1 MITKL
6 FTPMK
11 VGNCTIP
18 NRLVVPAMVT
28 NYCDEDGFLTD
39 RYMAY
44 IEEKAKGGWGM
55 IITEDYSVTP
65 HGKGYQYIPGFY
77 KDEHVALNKELT
89 RRVHEHG
96 SKIFCQMYHPGRQ
109 SSHAVNGNVQ
119 PLAPSGTKDP
129 ICMDLAREMTVEE
142 IHTLV
147 EDFGQA
153 ARRCKESGFDGI
165 ELHCAHGYLLAEF
178 LSSYVNKRVDQYGGC
193 FDNRVRIVD
202 EIIAAMRKEV
212 GDFPIQ
218 VRISA
223 NEYVQGGRTEAETY
237 QLARHL
243 EEVGF
248 DAIHVSNGVYAAAPI
263 DQIIAPMFTKHALNM
278 EAAANVKKVVKI
290 PVILANRI
298 NEPGMADIL
307 LEMDKCDFVG
317 MARGSLADPYLPVKA
332 KEGKFDQINY
342 CIGCLQG
349 CEGPL
354 LTGGCV
360 TCLVNPRVGR
370 EYETDLT
377 KTTQPKKVMVI
388 GGGPAGL
395 VAARTAAIK
404 GHDVSLYEAS
414 SHLGGQFRS
423 AAYPIGKGELSTTT
437 SSYRANLEAL
447 NVPVHLNSE
456 VSEEMIQEIKPDA
469 IILATGAK
477 PMVPPIKGI
486 DGKNVFT
493 AEDMLLGKYDISNG
507 PIVVCGGGE
516 VGGETAHYLA
526 EKNHDVT
533 LLEMQPD
540 ILNDM
545 MIMTKVCLLEMI
557 QKAGIK
563 VKTQFKVKEITETA
577 VIGEDASGNSVSIP
591 AVQVISAFGYKSY
604 NPLEEI
610 AKKYTDETG
619 VEVKVV
625 TAASGKYEQTLKSE
639 ITKSDAP
646 TLFQINGPIGYQSWK
661 DYCADLT
668 DTELN
673 KHLLNQDLAI
683 KGDDDKVY
691 GIPYVEEG
699 YGIIYNQSIMDKYFA
714 LDGAKVKSMDEI
726 NSFAKLKEVAEDM
739 QSKKDELGIKGVFAS
754 TSLTPGEDWRWQTH
768 LANLPIYYE
777 YKDNNV
783 KDEDKI
789 SFKYSDNYKNIF
801 DLYINYRIK

>member
-577 VIGEDASGNSVSIP
+577 VIGEDASGNTVSIP
-591 AVQVISAFGYKSY
+591 AVQVISAFGYKS
-604 NPLEEI
+604 
-610 AKKYTDETG
+610 
-619 VEVKVV
+619 
-625 TAASGKYEQTLKSE
+625 
-639 ITKSDAP
+639 
-646 TLFQINGPIGYQSWK
+646 
-661 DYCADLT
+661 
-668 DTELN
+668 
-673 KHLLNQDLAI
+673 
-683 KGDDDKVY
+683 
-691 GIPYVEEG
+691 
-699 YGIIYNQSIMDKYFA
+699 
-714 LDGAKVKSMDEI
+714 
-726 NSFAKLKEVAEDM
+726 
-739 QSKKDELGIKGVFAS
+739 
-754 TSLTPGEDWRWQTH
+754 
-768 LANLPIYYE
+768 
-777 YKDNNV
+777 
-783 KDEDKI
+783 
-789 SFKYSDNYKNIF
+789 
-801 DLYINYRIK
+801 

>member
-237 QLARHL
+237 QLAKHL

-248 DAIHVSNGVYAAAPI
+248 DAIHISNGVYAAAPI

-423 AAYPIGKGELSTTT
+423 AAYPIGK
-437 SSYRANLEAL
+437 R
-447 NVPVHLNSE
+447 
-456 VSEEMIQEIKPDA
+456 
-469 IILATGAK
+469 
-477 PMVPPIKGI
+477 
-486 DGKNVFT
+486 
-493 AEDMLLGKYDISNG
+493 
-507 PIVVCGGGE
+507 
-516 VGGETAHYLA
+516 
-526 EKNHDVT
+526 
-533 LLEMQPD
+533 
-540 ILNDM
+540 
-545 MIMTKVCLLEMI
+545 
-557 QKAGIK
+557 
-563 VKTQFKVKEITETA
+563 
-577 VIGEDASGNSVSIP
+577 
-591 AVQVISAFGYKSY
+591 
-604 NPLEEI
+604 
-610 AKKYTDETG
+610 
-619 VEVKVV
+619 
-625 TAASGKYEQTLKSE
+625 
-639 ITKSDAP
+639 
-646 TLFQINGPIGYQSWK
+646 
-661 DYCADLT
+661 
-668 DTELN
+668 
-673 KHLLNQDLAI
+673 
-683 KGDDDKVY
+683 
-691 GIPYVEEG
+691 
-699 YGIIYNQSIMDKYFA
+699 
-714 LDGAKVKSMDEI
+714 
-726 NSFAKLKEVAEDM
+726 
-739 QSKKDELGIKGVFAS
+739 
-754 TSLTPGEDWRWQTH
+754 
-768 LANLPIYYE
+768 
-777 YKDNNV
+777 
-783 KDEDKI
+783 
-789 SFKYSDNYKNIF
+789 
-801 DLYINYRIK
+801 